1 MRDEFKQL
9 KRQMCAELRKKC
21 DKPIK
26 GKVYDNPAVAEFI
39 EEAKKYKEAAT
50 SLPKKGNPREQMVYI
65 LSFIRFCPLIYYF
78 YSLLVLKIVGKI
90 QKSFTNY
97 SSEKSE

>member
-9 KRQMCAELRKKC
+9 KKQMCAELRKKT

-39 EEAKKYKEAAT
+39 QEANKYKEAAT
-50 SLPKKGNPREQMVYI
+50 SLPKKGSNREQMACI
-65 LSFIRFCPLIYYF
+65 LSIIIFC
-78 YSLLVLKIVGKI
+78 SLNDCFLNI
-90 QKSFTNY
+90 SA
-97 SSEKSE
+97 